1 MTSEGITNTSIVDPL
16 ISKKFE
22 KKVSDILEKDP
33 DISIIDA
40 VLDTCEYYQIEESA
54 VREIMPDYLKD
65 MVEIEAR
72 NLNLLAKRTKGNK
85 TETKSMN
92 IEDI

>member
-1 MTSEGITNTSIVDPL
+1 MMNTEGTTNTSIVDPQ

-22 KKVSDILEKDP
+22 KKISDILESNP
-33 DISIIDA
+33 DISIIEA
-40 VLDTCEYYQIEESA
+40 ILDTCEYYQIEENA

-72 NLNLLAKRTKGNK
+72 QLNLLAKRTKSKEQTK
-85 TETKSMN
+85 TMN
-92 IEDI
+92 IEQM